1 MVVVIRPVR
10 WVDTITAAYAARV
23 NGGQVRNVTT
33 RDRMTRLVQA
43 VQRVPAGV
51 QQQGDRLAATS
62 SGGATMIS
70 MRCCTMWSQNST
82 SS

>member
-10 WVDTITAAYAARV
+10 CVATITAAYAARV

-33 RDRMTRLVQA
+33 RDRMTRLVQLCS
-43 VQRVPAGV
+43 GF
-51 QQQGDRLAATS
+51 RLACSSKVTGWPATS